1 MRIPVSWLRE
11 FAPVPPEESGR
22 DIADRLVRSGLEVET
37 VTSVGGAVAGPL
49 VVGHVQSVEELTEF
63 KKPIRFCTVTV
74 GADHGHPDT
83 PGERGII
90 CGATNFAPGDLVV
103 IALPGSVLPGDF
115 TIASRKT
122 YGRISDGMICSEEEL
137 GLGED
142 HDGIMVLPPGTAQ
155 PGDPAGP
162 ILGLG
167 EEVLDI
173 AVTPDR
179 GYALSIRGVAREAA
193 TAYGVEFTDPG
204 LELGE
209 LPIPDKSAAPHECAS
224 EDLTA
229 CDLLTLRTIVGFDPS
244 APTPIWM
251 RRRLTACGMRSI
263 GLAVDVTNYVMLETG
278 QPLHAF
284 DLDRLQ
290 GAVRARP
297 AKSGERLET
306 LDHVDREL
314 SPADLVIAD
323 DRGAIGLAGTMGGL
337 TTEIDGSSTA
347 IALEAAHFEPRQ
359 VARISRRHKLSSEAS
374 RRFERGVDR
383 SLPPYAS
390 ARAAQLLI
398 EFGGGQYRG
407 MTAVEAPVDPIVIPL
422 DPNLPGEVGGLA
434 LDEVTIETQLR
445 EVGCE
450 VERAGA
456 VLQVL
461 PPTWRPDLTDPYD
474 LVEEVLRLIGYDKIP
489 SQLPSIPAQH
499 GLSMGHRIRRRVGL
513 SLAGGGYTET
523 PAYPF
528 IGTDELDG
536 LGIPVDDARRRLVRL
551 ANPLSDKQPYLRTS
565 LLPGL
570 IATARRNVSR
580 GAEDIALFEQGVVF
594 FAGEQ
599 RADAA
604 PRPDVADRPSDS
616 ELADLDDLLPHQP
629 RHVSVLLTGAKE
641 LAGWWGAARPASW
654 ADAVAAAR
662 LVATAVG
669 VDLEVTSGVNA
680 PFHPGR
686 CAVLRN
692 GDAVVGYAGELH
704 PKVVERCDLPDRT
717 AAMELDLDVLI
728 DQAQDIVPAPDIQ
741 TMPVAKEDIAL
752 IVGEDTPAQDL
763 AAAVAEGAGD
773 LLESIR
779 LFDEYTGEQVGV
791 GRKSLA
797 FSLRFRAPDRT
808 LTAEEVTEAREAAVA
823 KAVER
828 FGAVLRS

>member
-1 MRIPVSWLRE
+1 
-11 FAPVPPEESGR
+11 
-22 DIADRLVRSGLEVET
+22 
-37 VTSVGGAVAGPL
+37 
-49 VVGHVQSVEELTEF
+49 
-63 KKPIRFCTVTV
+63 
-74 GADHGHPDT
+74 
-83 PGERGII
+83 
-90 CGATNFAPGDLVV
+90 
-103 IALPGSVLPGDF
+103 
-115 TIASRKT
+115 
-122 YGRISDGMICSEEEL
+122 
-137 GLGED
+137 
-142 HDGIMVLPPGTAQ
+142 
-155 PGDPAGP
+155 
-162 ILGLG
+162 
-167 EEVLDI
+167 
-173 AVTPDR
+173 
-179 GYALSIRGVAREAA
+179 
-193 TAYGVEFTDPG
+193 
-204 LELGE
+204 
-209 LPIPDKSAAPHECAS
+209 
-224 EDLTA
+224 
-229 CDLLTLRTIVGFDPS
+229 
-244 APTPIWM
+244 
-251 RRRLTACGMRSI
+251 
-263 GLAVDVTNYVMLETG
+263 
-278 QPLHAF
+278 
-284 DLDRLQ
+284 
-290 GAVRARP
+290 
-297 AKSGERLET
+297 
-306 LDHVDREL
+306 
-314 SPADLVIAD
+314 
-323 DRGAIGLAGTMGGL
+323 
-337 TTEIDGSSTA
+337 
-347 IALEAAHFEPRQ
+347 
-359 VARISRRHKLSSEAS
+359 
-374 RRFERGVDR
+374 
-383 SLPPYAS
+383 
-390 ARAAQLLI
+390 
-398 EFGGGQYRG
+398 
-407 MTAVEAPVDPIVIPL
+407 
-422 DPNLPGEVGGLA
+422 
-434 LDEVTIETQLR
+434 
-445 EVGCE
+445 
-450 VERAGA
+450 
-456 VLQVL
+456 
-461 PPTWRPDLTDPYD
+461 
-474 LVEEVLRLIGYDKIP
+474 
-489 SQLPSIPAQH
+489 
-499 GLSMGHRIRRRVGL
+499 MGHRIRRRVGL

-536 LGIPVDDARRRLVRL
+536 LGIPVDDVRRRLVRL

-570 IATARRNVSR
+570 IATARRNLSR

-641 LAGWWGAARPASW
+641 PAGWWGAARPASW

-692 GDAVVGYAGELH
+692 GDVVVGYAGELH

-728 DQAQDIVPAPDIQ
+728 DQARDIVPAPDIQ

-823 KAVER
+823 KAAER